1 MRPAVQPAS
10 APRVLQ
16 ADLAAI
22 IYIAGVVW
30 LLARLVVGWIVSAQ
44 LFRRAA
50 AIDDAPVTVR
60 LRECTS
66 AVRLHRPPRLF
77 EAPGLLVPVTTG
89 LMKPTILLPTD
100 WRGWHAAKLDAVL
113 VHELSHLARRDTL
126 VQRLSLLYRA
136 LYWFSPFGWWLHRH
150 LVSLGDCASDEA
162 VLATGIDRVAYA
174 QTLLEFFAAVRDV
187 PRRVDWHVAMASG
200 RSAERRVD
208 RILNWQGRRVGPLT
222 NLATIAIVVTLAP
235 VVIVAASGRAM
246 LTSTDLSVVPA
257 APDLLPAVGAL
268 PAHSAESTEPIH
280 VPSAQQT
287 APVAPLPTLDGVYVG
302 PPGRDDLAGRQL
314 IVFLFDLR
322 TLPDDDLERAAD
334 TASIYVDNLWRRA
347 ESGADIF
354 HVAAVQTLGATLE
367 TIQDFTWDKVGRSSG
382 PLDGA
387 ARSNDPRRQ
396 RGRQAPGHDRDVR
409 HTIAT
414 RERARGSSYGSS
426 VPVELM
432 KLVDDEDGAL
442 LWQRIAAWSGQRVRV
457 GARRQRLHQAE
468 RILLC
473 RRWRSFFRFAVAV
486 PTTRR
491 AFDNGRPAPGRL
503 ADRDVGFS
511 LADLFGGFDGRI
523 RFARSSQQLDEE
535 DHIADPGGDL
545 SRPNDPQMASPLVYR
560 TGLSRE
566 TIDTRPGRS
575 SWWAPA

>member
-367 TIQDFTWDKVGRSSG
+367 TIQDFTWDKEAVQAALSTVRR
-382 PLDGA
+382 GA
-387 ARSNDPRRQ
+387 TTPVANAAVRLQAMTAMCDTLSQ
-396 RGRQAPGHDRDVR
+396 RGAS
-409 HTIAT
+409 
-414 RERARGSSYGSS
+414 ARIFYGSS

-432 KLVDDEDGAL
+432 KLVDTKTVLYFGNGSLRGQDSVSELARVVNACTKPNVSSYVVGGAAFFDL
-442 LWQRIAAWSGQRVRV
+442 PSPF
-457 GARRQRLHQAE
+457 QRLGGLSITVVRHQADSP
-468 RILLC
+468 IVM
-473 RRWRSFFRFAVAV
+473 SGSV
-486 PTTRR
+486 
-491 AFDNGRPAPGRL
+491 
-503 ADRDVGFS
+503 S
-511 LADLFGGFDGRI
+511 ADLFGGFAGGYVSL
-523 RFARSSQQLDEE
+523 ALSQQLDEE
-535 DHIADPGGDL
+535 DHIADPGDTC
-545 SRPNDPQMASPLVYR
+545 SPKR
-560 TGLSRE
+560 FRRWPRRSFTGRAF
-566 TIDTRPGRS
+566 RARRRYPPGRS